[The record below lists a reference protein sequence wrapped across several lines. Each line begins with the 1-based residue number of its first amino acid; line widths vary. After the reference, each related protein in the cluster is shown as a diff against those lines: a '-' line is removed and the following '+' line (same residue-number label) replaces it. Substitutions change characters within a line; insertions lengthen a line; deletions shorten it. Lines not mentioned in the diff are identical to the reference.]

1 MPVADWQFVVVTLIA
16 AGGLWT
22 LVRKFVP
29 ARQPRGARDAH
40 GNLVLPQKPTACAHC
55 ASNPAAD
62 TPQHQTR
69 RTETVPVV
77 ALRDLRETARSVRH
91 LKTSPADVIRAERD
105 SR

>member
-22 LVRKFVP
+22 LVRRFVP
-29 ARQPRGARDAH
+29 ARQSRGAQDGLGGPA
-40 GNLVLPQKPTACAHC
+40 LPQKPTACAHC
-55 ASNPAAD
+55 ASNPTAD
-62 TPQHQTR
+62 SQRHQHQPR

-77 ALRDLRETARSVRH
+77 ALRDLRESAQAGR
-91 LKTSPADVIRAERD
+91 K

>member
-22 LVRKFVP
+22 LLRRFVP
-29 ARQPRGARDAH
+29 ARQPRGPQDAH
-40 GNLVLPQKPTACAHC
+40 GGPSLPQKPTACAHC
-55 ASNPAAD
+55 ASNPTTD
-62 TPQHQTR
+62 HRQHQHQPR

-77 ALRDLRETARSVRH
+77 ALRDLRESAQAGR
-91 LKTSPADVIRAERD
+91 K

>member
-1 MPVADWQFVVVTLIA
+1 MPVFDWQFVVVTLIA

-22 LVRKFVP
+22 LVRTFVP
-29 ARQPRGARDAH
+29 ARQSRGARDA
-40 GNLVLPQKPTACAHC
+40 GGASSLSLPQKPTACAHC

-62 TPQHQTR
+62 ESQRRPQHQPR

-77 ALRDLRETARSVRH
+77 ALRDLRESAQAFR
-91 LKTSPADVIRAERD
+91 K

>member
-1 MPVADWQFVVVTLIA
+1 MPVYDWQFVVVTLIA

-22 LVRKFVP
+22 LVRRFVP
-29 ARQPRGARDAH
+29 ARQSRGASS
-40 GNLVLPQKPTACAHC
+40 LPLPQKPTACAHC

-62 TPQHQTR
+62 DDQRRHQHQPR

-77 ALRDLRETARSVRH
+77 ALRDLRESAQTGR
-91 LKTSPADVIRAERD
+91 K

>member
-1 MPVADWQFVVVTLIA
+1 MPGYDWQFVVVTLIA

-22 LVRKFVP
+22 LVRRFIP
-29 ARQPRGARDAH
+29 ARQSRGARDAH
-40 GNLVLPQKPTACAHC
+40 GASPLPLPSKPTACAHC

-62 TPQHQTR
+62 DGHQSPQRQPR

-77 ALRDLRETARSVRH
+77 ALRDLRESAQAGR
-91 LKTSPADVIRAERD
+91 K

>member
-1 MPVADWQFVVVTLIA
+1 VDIMPVYDWQFVVVTLIA

-22 LVRKFVP
+22 LVRRFVP
-29 ARQPRGARDAH
+29 ARQSRGARDAH
-40 GNLVLPQKPTACAHC
+40 GSGAALPQLPQKPTACAHC

-62 TPQHQTR
+62 DGHRHQPR

-77 ALRDLRETARSVRH
+77 ALRDLRESAQAGR
-91 LKTSPADVIRAERD
+91 K

>member
-22 LVRKFVP
+22 LVRRFVP
-29 ARQPRGARDAH
+29 ARQSRGARDAQSP
-40 GNLVLPQKPTACAHC
+40 LLPHKPTACAHC

-62 TPQHQTR
+62 NHQHQPR
-69 RTETVPVV
+69 RTETIPVV
-77 ALRDLRETARSVRH
+77 ALRDLRESAQANR
-91 LKTSPADVIRAERD
+91 K